1 MSDTDTFATDGLDEA
16 WAGVSPRG
24 RQILELLRQSAV
36 NPGYPPSVREIGRH
50 LGLRSPASVHRHLK
64 DLEEAGYIRRDST
77 KPRAIVVVG
86 LSPPTP
92 IPSGQT
98 QTVPRLGRIAAGVPI
113 LAEENVEEVMA
124 LPEALVGKTG
134 PLFMLEVKGDSMVEA
149 GILDGDL
156 VVVRKQPDLEN
167 GEIGAFRVE
176 GEEATVKRLER
187 RRSEVILHATNPDY
201 PPLVYRSGIDVLGKV
216 VAVLRSLAGSASG
229 FRFG

>member
-1 MSDTDTFATDGLDEA
+1 MSDADTFATDGVEDS
-16 WAGVSPRG
+16 WADVSPRG

-36 NPGYPPSVREIGRH
+36 DPGYPPSVREIGRH

-77 KPRAIVVVG
+77 KPRAIVVVDQSTPE
-86 LSPPTP
+86 SPHSEP
-92 IPSGQT
+92 T
-98 QTVPRLGRIAAGVPI
+98 QTVPLLGQIAAGVPI

-124 LPEALVGKTG
+124 LPEALVGKAG
-134 PLFMLEVKGDSMVEA
+134 PLFMLQVKGDSMVEA

-156 VVVRKQPDLEN
+156 VVVRKQSDLEN
-167 GEIGAFRVE
+167 GEIGAFLVE

-187 RRSEVILHATNPDY
+187 RRSEVILHSANPDY
-201 PPLVYRSGIDVLGKV
+201 PPLVYRSGVGVLGKV
-216 VAVLRSLAGSASG
+216 VAVLRSLAGPASG